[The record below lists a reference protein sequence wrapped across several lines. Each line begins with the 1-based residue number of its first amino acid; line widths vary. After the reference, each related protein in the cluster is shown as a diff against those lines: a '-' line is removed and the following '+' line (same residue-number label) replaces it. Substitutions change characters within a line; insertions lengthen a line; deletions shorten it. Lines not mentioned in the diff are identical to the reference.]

1 MIKTALA
8 GVLIAATMT
17 TATPANKDSP
27 KEEWVDAG
35 TYRISNFCQFCNEQ
49 EGYQTASGRT
59 LEYGQVAMND
69 VPFGTEI
76 SIDGEIF
83 VVTDRVG
90 VPNTVDIFVPS
101 DKGCCTCN
109 TLEYKNV
116 RIKTKGG
123 KQ

>member
-17 TATPANKDSP
+17 TAAPANKDSP

-35 TYRISNFCQFCNEQ
+35 TYRISVFCQYCNEQ
-49 EGYQTASGRT
+49 EGFQTASGRT

-76 SIDGEIF
+76 SIDGEVF

-90 VPNTVDIFVPS
+90 VENTVDIFVPS
-101 DKGCCTCN
+101 EDGCCHCN